1 MDIERHTN
9 NRPLTYIGSDGEEDQ
24 VLTPNLVMWGQDAY
38 ILEDMEVEEDKLT
51 RFRSTDDCKFQTKC
65 MESLAEGIPSKPHG
79 KSSNQATRLVDTR
92 SRRNRAQSGRREKP
106 RTLEEGQGNPNRE
119 RSR

>member
-51 RFRSTDDCKFQTKC
+51 RFRSTDDCKIPNKVH
-65 MESLAEGIPSKPHG
+65 GIVG
-79 KSSNQATRLVDTR
+79 
-92 SRRNRAQSGRREKP
+92 RRNTFEASWKVIESSDSTRRHQKSEKSCSTWEKRKTEDAGRRA
-106 RTLEEGQGNPNRE
+106 R
-119 RSR
+119 